1 MTGNPD
7 SGPASSTATWRPASR
22 TICGGA
28 RTARPYRH
36 RAFMSRREALVELV
50 HQAPEPV
57 RPESRL
63 GGLAGDL
70 AGRDDRPPPVVQACG
85 RQDDHLGVRPLEQDP
100 PGHPAGLAAYGSGA
114 RAVTHGRSLA
124 RARRRERT
132 APPRPPCSSR
142 DAVYRSPAFRL
153 RPAVAR
159 LVTGQPR

>member
-22 TICGGA
+22 TICGGE

-36 RAFMSRREALVELV
+36 RAFMSRPEALAGTAAAGHAGRPEARAGHGEVSAAAVRRVALVELV

-70 AGRDDRPPPVVQACG
+70 AGRDDRPPPVIQSHG
-85 RQDDHLGVRPLEQDP
+85 GEDGHLGMRPL
-100 PGHPAGLAAYGSGA
+100 
-114 RAVTHGRSLA
+114 
-124 RARRRERT
+124 
-132 APPRPPCSSR
+132 
-142 DAVYRSPAFRL
+142 
-153 RPAVAR
+153 
-159 LVTGQPR
+159 